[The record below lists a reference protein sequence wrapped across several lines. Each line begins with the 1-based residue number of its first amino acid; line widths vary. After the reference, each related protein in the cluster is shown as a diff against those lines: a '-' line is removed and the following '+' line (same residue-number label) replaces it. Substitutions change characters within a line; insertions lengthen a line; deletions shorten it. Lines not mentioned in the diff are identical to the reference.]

1 MGRLAELAYLLRG
14 AASRIVGRRAPQAGR
29 LSVELAALL
38 AEARRVALRERAA
51 VVLSWPKSGR
61 TWLRFMLDQLG
72 IHLEYSHQRETAPL
86 PGGWERKRI
95 LLLHRDPR
103 DTTVSHWFAAT
114 RRGGGYRGP
123 LSEFLRDPEA
133 GLERAMRFNLSWKE
147 RLDRGGAGNGLVLS
161 YEALHADTAGEL
173 ARAAA
178 FVRGEAVPE
187 EALRRA
193 VAAGRFEAMHALE
206 ASGRGAR
213 LYGDVLAPG
222 DPADPDSFK
231 TREGRVGGW
240 RSHFGPADAAF
251 AEALLERHDYVR
263 RMASPPAGEPS
274 AAPSGWRRPDGH
286 IRR

>member
-1 MGRLAELAYLLRG
+1 MGRLADLAYLLRG
-14 AASRIVGRRAPQAGR
+14 AASRIAGRRPPQPLP
-29 LSVELAALL
+29 LSAELAGLL
-38 AEARRVALRERAA
+38 AEARRVALRDGAT
-51 VVLSWPKSGR
+51 VVVSWPKSGR
-61 TWLRFMLDQLG
+61 TWLRFMLDRLG
-72 IHLEYSHQRETAPL
+72 IHLEYSHQRESAPL

-123 LSEFLRDPEA
+123 LSDFLRDPEG
-133 GLERAMRFNLSWKE
+133 GLERAMRFNLFWKE
-147 RLDRGGAGNGLVLS
+147 RLDRGRAGNGLTLS
-161 YEALHADTAGEL
+161 YEGLHADTAGEL
-173 ARAAA
+173 ARATA
-178 FVRGEAVPE
+178 FVRGETVPE

-193 VAAGRFEAMHALE
+193 VAAGRFEHMHALE

-222 DPADPDSFK
+222 DPSDPDSFK

-240 RSHFGPADAAF
+240 RRHFGAADAAF
-251 AEALLERHDYVR
+251 ADALLERHDYFR
-263 RMASPPAGEPS
+263 RMRAEPS
-274 AAPSGWRRPDGH
+274 AAPSGSRRPNGH